1 MRNIRLFWGLV
12 KHFHFER
19 FLILFI
25 ILYLIISGIIVA
37 VEPGINTYGDALW
50 YTFVASTS
58 IGFGDYTAVTLP
70 GRLLTVFITLY
81 GILLAAILSG
91 VVITHYLEVINRVEK
106 LTATVFMDKLE
117 HLSELS
123 RQDIKDIEAKVRSFK
138 ANANRR

>member
-1 MRNIRLFWGLV
+1 MRNVRLFWGIV

-37 VEPGINTYGDALW
+37 VEPGIDSYGDALW
-50 YTFVASTS
+50 YTFVASTT
-58 IGFGDYTAVTLP
+58 IGFGDYTVVTVP
-70 GRLLTVFITLY
+70 GRILTVLITLY

-123 RQDIKDIEAKVRSFK
+123 RQDIKDIETKVRAFK
-138 ANANRR
+138 ANSNRQ